1 MLHDADARRK
11 VGMSASTEAVVT
23 SLRTEPAGRIHSLDE
38 LFALAYAIEA
48 SAAVRYDETAKR
60 FAQQGASHLADVFER
75 LAEIER
81 SHMEQVRIWAV
92 EQGKNAPADIRPP
105 WPIPNTFDASL
116 DELAQSKLLTPYRAL
131 ASAVRHEER
140 SFAFWTYVAAHAT
153 RAEVKRAAE
162 RMALEE
168 LERVSL
174 LRRERRK
181 AFHAQRSTSGPIEIT
196 VDAAMLAG
204 EERRLA
210 GLIEQ
215 GPDLFLEDS
224 EFAREMARASREA
237 AAKLDALL
245 AAYHPKLL
253 VPKLPAELSDDPSAV
268 SELLVEAYLTLAD
281 TATNAN
287 VVRAAQELAGPAIY
301 RLSTLRSG
309 LESGTE
315 TAAWQAAATFAKRKR
330 RRETHRKRS

>member
-1 MLHDADARRK
+1 
-11 VGMSASTEAVVT
+11 
-23 SLRTEPAGRIHSLDE
+23 
-38 LFALAYAIEA
+38 
-48 SAAVRYDETAKR
+48 
-60 FAQQGASHLADVFER
+60 
-75 LAEIER
+75 
-81 SHMEQVRIWAV
+81 
-92 EQGKNAPADIRPP
+92 
-105 WPIPNTFDASL
+105 
-116 DELAQSKLLTPYRAL
+116 
-131 ASAVRHEER
+131 
-140 SFAFWTYVAAHAT
+140 
-153 RAEVKRAAE
+153 
-162 RMALEE
+162 
-168 LERVSL
+168 
-174 LRRERRK
+174 
-181 AFHAQRSTSGPIEIT
+181 
-196 VDAAMLAG
+196 MLAG

-215 GPDLFLEDS
+215 GPDLFLEGS

-245 AAYHPKLL
+245 AAYHPTLL

-315 TAAWQAAATFAKRKR
+315 TATFAKRKR